1 VNAPKEPPTASSST
15 PQARIGFR
23 FPRTAKLL
31 KHSDFQRVYK
41 SGRRHFSEAMT
52 VFYAIRADELASGP
66 RIGITVSRAIGGAV
80 QRNRVKRRMREAIRF
95 HLAELNDSVDVVFNP
110 KKAVLEVE
118 FTQIDLEVKRAFA
131 VIRKNVARSSKERST
146 AP

>member
-1 VNAPKEPPTASSST
+1 
-15 PQARIGFR
+15 
-23 FPRTAKLL
+23 
-31 KHSDFQRVYK
+31 
-41 SGRRHFSEAMT
+41 MT